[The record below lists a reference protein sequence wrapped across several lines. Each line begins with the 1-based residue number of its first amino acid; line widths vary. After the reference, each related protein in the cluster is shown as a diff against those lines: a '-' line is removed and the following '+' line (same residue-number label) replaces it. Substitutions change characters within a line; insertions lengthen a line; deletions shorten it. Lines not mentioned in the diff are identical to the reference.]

1 MASEKSGSSKFIIA
15 TGSLVAVAL
24 ILGVLYTTGN
34 LSTQDD
40 YELMGVIPEK
50 IIIENTPAEGATP
63 SAEIPQNSTQSSSIA
78 AESADAIKAKTTT
91 SKPSSP
97 PLPSLDDSD
106 PFVREIVLK
115 NQSSKGLSNW
125 LKIDDLIRRSAS
137 FLDGLARGSV
147 SEKVFPLGSPEGSFT
162 THRQDDVIWLNA
174 GNYERY
180 DDVISILLSVDMQ
193 KMAQFFHR
201 VRPLLE
207 SAFAELGYRPRQMDG
222 IILQTIDNIL
232 TTPVIVEPLKLT
244 RDSVA
249 YKFADP
255 ELESLMPL
263 QKQLLRAGPENT
275 QRIQQQAK
283 ALREALLNP

>member
-1 MASEKSGSSKFIIA
+1 MALEKSGSSKFIIA
-15 TGSLVAVAL
+15 TGSLIAVAL
-24 ILGVLYTTGN
+24 IFGVLYKTGN
-34 LSTQDD
+34 LSKQND
-40 YELMGVIPEK
+40 YELMGVIPEQ
-50 IIIENTPAEGATP
+50 IIVDNGANEAETP
-63 SAEIPQNSTQSSSIA
+63 SAEIPQNSNPSTSVVEIENPVENTPQAVQTATAPALPPLDSSDSLVRDIVLQHQSS
-78 AESADAIKAKTTT
+78 E
-91 SKPSSP
+91 
-97 PLPSLDDSD
+97 
-106 PFVREIVLK
+106 
-115 NQSSKGLSNW
+115 GLSNW
-125 LKIDDLIRRSAS
+125 LNLDDLIRRSAS
-137 FLDGLARGSV
+137 FMDGLARGSI
-147 SEKVFPLGSPEGSFT
+147 SEKIFPLGSPEGTFT

-180 DDVISILLSVDMQ
+180 DDVISILLKIDME
-193 KMAQFFHR
+193 KMAQFFHK

-232 TTPVIVEPLKLT
+232 TTPLIVEPLELT

-275 QRIQQQAK
+275 RRIQQQAK
-283 ALREALLNP
+283 ALRQALLNP